1 MRLSSISSN
10 LTRGG
15 DGTRLNGAHTRGI
28 HTHTH
33 THTTPLNATPSRPRY
48 SSPAPMKPVARP
60 SFSSSVGRA
69 VTTCPNHCRAPYS
82 THVTYARAA
91 RGVRTARQCS
101 VLASDL
107 GLQPVEVEVFR
118 VFEHEVLVDLVRVR
132 VSVRVRVRVR
142 VRARVRVRVR
152 DRVKVWARLRVME
165 CVLTL
170 KVSTMSGIERV
181 YIIFRCAGT
190 W

>member
-1 MRLSSISSN
+1 
-10 LTRGG
+10 
-15 DGTRLNGAHTRGI
+15 
-28 HTHTH
+28 
-33 THTTPLNATPSRPRY
+33 
-48 SSPAPMKPVARP
+48 MKPVARP

-69 VTTCPNHCRAPYS
+69 VAHARMIEEPRTAHTC
-82 THVTYARAA
+82 TFARATS
-91 RGVRTARQCS
+91 GVSTARRCS

-107 GLQPVEVEVFR
+107 GLQPVDVEVLR
-118 VFEHEVLVDLVRVR
+118 VLEHEVLVDLVRVR
-132 VSVRVRVRVR
+132 VRIRVRARARARVRVEVQVRVRVR
-142 VRARVRVRVR
+142 VRA
-152 DRVKVWARLRVME
+152 RVME